1 MNVIIAGATGD
12 IGRAIAK
19 NLALKH
25 RLLLTYR
32 DEEKKNSLAQDLPKT
47 EDVTF
52 VSIKNLWEDAE
63 RIQKK
68 FGLFTPEVFINAIG
82 AGFYAKVED
91 TTLEI
96 LDASYETNLKI
107 PFFLTQMAYNIF
119 LKQKKGYVIFINS
132 ISGLEGFPYGTAYSA
147 MKFALRGLAEVM
159 YKEGKRYGIKVT
171 SIFPGIV
178 KTKLIQK
185 MPFCPK
191 EKCLLSPQ
199 TIANTIVYILNLD
212 PTVEIKEIILKNK
225 ELLWR

>member
-19 NLALKH
+19 ALAPGH

-32 DEEKKNSLAQDLPKT
+32 DQEKKNELAQDLSNI
-47 EDVTF
+47 EDIVF
-52 VSIKNLWEDAE
+52 VSIKNLWEDAKVIE
-63 RIQKK
+63 KK
-68 FGLFTPEVFINAIG
+68 FDSFNPEIFINAIG

-91 TTLEI
+91 TTLEM

-147 MKFALRGLAEVM
+147 MKFACE
-159 YKEGKRYGIKVT
+159 
-171 SIFPGIV
+171 
-178 KTKLIQK
+178 
-185 MPFCPK
+185 
-191 EKCLLSPQ
+191 
-199 TIANTIVYILNLD
+199 D
-212 PTVEIKEIILKNK
+212 WLK
-225 ELLWR
+225 

>member
-19 NLALKH
+19 ALAPGH

-32 DEEKKNSLAQDLPKT
+32 DQEKKNELAQDLSNI
-47 EDVTF
+47 EDIVF
-52 VSIKNLWEDAE
+52 VSIKNLWEDAKVIE
-63 RIQKK
+63 KK
-68 FGLFTPEVFINAIG
+68 FDSFNPEIFINAIG

-91 TTLEI
+91 TTLEM

-191 EKCLLSPQ
+191 EKCLLSPKI
-199 TIANTIVYILNLD
+199 IANTIVYLLNLD

>member
-19 NLALKH
+19 NLTLKH

-32 DEEKKNSLAQDLPKT
+32 DEEKKNSLAQDLPRT
-47 EDVTF
+47 EDVAF

-91 TTLEI
+91 TT
-96 LDASYETNLKI
+96 
-107 PFFLTQMAYNIF
+107 

-159 YKEGKRYGIKVT
+159 YKEGKRYGVKVT

-199 TIANTIVYILNLD
+199 IIANTIVYLLNLD

-225 ELLWR
+225 ELVWR